1 MFVKFSKKIIYLRK
15 TENVKILFKGICAK
29 KLCKISSQK
38 LCNLLPLFKAFQ
50 RAIKSLNPMTG
61 CRSKYRFSRV
71 KVK

>member
-1 MFVKFSKKIIYLRK
+1 MFIKFSKKNINLRK
-15 TENVKILFKGICAK
+15 TENVQILYKGICAK
-29 KLCKISSQK
+29 NYAKFLRKK

-50 RAIKSLNPMTG
+50 RAIKSQNTMTG